1 MARLPQEVSGLARPG
16 TPPKPDC
23 AADGSAAGVRLPAS
37 IDRADVAT
45 VVESC
50 LARTA
55 DTTSALTCD
64 ARSVRTP
71 RLSELDA
78 IARLALSARW
88 NGLRFRL
95 EHASPAL
102 LDLIALCGLS
112 NELNPGGEVRDRAAR
127 TGCSTGARPRAA
139 GSGLRRRG

>member
-1 MARLPQEVSGLARPG
+1 MARPG
-16 TPPKPDC
+16 TPPEPDR
-23 AADGSAAGVRLPAS
+23 AADGSSVHIRLPAS
-37 IDRADVAT
+37 IDRADVAA
-45 VVESC
+45 VVDGC

-55 DTTSALTCD
+55 VSASALACD
-64 ARSVRTP
+64 ARSVRTA

-112 NELNPGGEVRDRAAR
+112 AELGPGGEVTD
-127 TGCSTGARPRAA
+127 PR
-139 GSGLRRRG
+139 